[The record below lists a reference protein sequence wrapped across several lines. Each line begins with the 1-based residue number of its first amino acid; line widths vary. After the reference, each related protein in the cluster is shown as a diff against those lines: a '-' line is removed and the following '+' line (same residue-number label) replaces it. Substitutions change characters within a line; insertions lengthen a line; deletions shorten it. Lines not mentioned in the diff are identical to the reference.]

1 MSAEPVTAARGVVR
15 QDAKERRARRSST
28 RRWRAGPVA
37 GGLPTRPRAALA
49 GAARRGR
56 ARTSAIS
63 PRALLAAALLLVRLA
78 LARAL
83 APPGTMRT
91 RRVQDAA
98 PAPDC
103 GQHEPL
109 GGIAG
114 ALWGD
119 SSAPAEP
126 ARGAA
131 SKEQEWVALD
141 KGLRNAGKPPASA
154 FRIPELGEEVELAS
168 VPASITREQFWWVMT
183 KWMEGGESYI
193 RSVWRTQELRQGD
206 PELGQDEWTWA
217 AKFRPRARTQ
227 VAQDGGGSG
236 EQGGSVPGGVGR
248 DGASGLAGEGAAAAA
263 RARLGGPEVGAPLSP
278 AAAAAEVT
286 TLWASLVAGAWH
298 RAAQAAVAKPQAQ
311 PDQGVLASAD
321 GHGEAQHAPHVAA
334 PLHTLRRMWRKDVI
348 TAPYLDEWCSVY
360 REGCGEQGVS
370 FTPVLPA
377 WVEEESFRKPVMSY
391 LPYNYPKSLRYAF
404 YFVPPQNPSA
414 RPHLRMTAHLFDK
427 GSQEFLATTAQRLLT
442 KLDKWGRCVSGAGE
456 TATTSY
462 QKRVEHDS
470 LVEVRFQH
478 LASARLFCHSL
489 GGVIRPVCPPPP
501 HAIMV
506 R

>member
-1 MSAEPVTAARGVVR
+1 
-15 QDAKERRARRSST
+15 
-28 RRWRAGPVA
+28 
-37 GGLPTRPRAALA
+37 
-49 GAARRGR
+49 
-56 ARTSAIS
+56 
-63 PRALLAAALLLVRLA
+63 
-78 LARAL
+78 
-83 APPGTMRT
+83 MRT

-98 PAPDC
+98 GANR
-103 GQHEPL
+103 GQHESL
-109 GGIAG
+109 GGITG
-114 ALWGD
+114 APWGD
-119 SSAPAEP
+119 SPAPAEP

-168 VPASITREQFWWVMT
+168 VPASISREQFWWVMT
-183 KWMEGGESYI
+183 KWMEGGENYI
-193 RSVWRTQELRQGD
+193 RSVWRTQELRQGE
-206 PELGQDEWTWA
+206 PELGQDEWAWA

-227 VAQDGGGSG
+227 EAQDGRDGGERAGS
-236 EQGGSVPGGVGR
+236 EQGGAGR
-248 DGASGLAGEGAAAAA
+248 DGASGLADAGAAAAA
-263 RARLGGPEVGAPLSP
+263 RARTGGPKAGEPPCL
-278 AAAAAEVT
+278 AAAAAEAT
-286 TLWASLVAGAWH
+286 ALWASLVVGAWH
-298 RAAQAAVAKPQAQ
+298 RAAQEAVAKPPAQ
-311 PDQGVLASAD
+311 PDQGALASAD
-321 GHGEAQHAPHVAA
+321 GHGEAQ
-334 PLHTLRRMWRKDVI
+334 HTLRRMWRKDVI

-404 YFVPPQNPSA
+404 YFVPPQDPSA
-414 RPHLRMTAHLFDK
+414 SPHLRMTAHLFDK

-470 LVEVRFQH
+470 LVEVRFQD
-478 LASARLFCHSL
+478 LASTRLL
-489 GGVIRPVCPPPP
+489 L
-501 HAIMV
+501 
-506 R
+506 